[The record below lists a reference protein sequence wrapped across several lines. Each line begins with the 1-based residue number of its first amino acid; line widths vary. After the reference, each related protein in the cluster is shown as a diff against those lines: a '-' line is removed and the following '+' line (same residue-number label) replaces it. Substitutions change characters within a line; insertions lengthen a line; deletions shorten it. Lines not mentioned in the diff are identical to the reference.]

1 MRAVMVMR
9 LPRPY
14 ADGRA
19 HATPTRPGTRP
30 RRLSTGPTA
39 IPARR
44 RTTPLDSDRLRGGGR
59 DGGTVGGIT
68 VERVARS
75 FGEVEAVRHASFSVP
90 PGHVAGLIGPNGAGK
105 TTLLLMLA
113 TLLAPDAGSIRIAG
127 FDPVTQPREVRARIG
142 WMPDTLGSWPA
153 LTVRDAL
160 TTSARMYGMAKDAA
174 SARSAQLI
182 DLVDLRPLADRPT
195 RVLSRGQK
203 QRLSLA
209 RALVHDPE
217 VLLLDEPASGLDPG
231 ARVALRDLVRRLAG
245 EGKTVLVS
253 SHVLAE
259 LEEMAD
265 TAVYVADGVTA
276 AADAVAAAGR
286 SARQW
291 RVRALHAER
300 LREALIAAGFGTV
313 AHIDHLGAIVPLA
326 SEADAAQ
333 LLAHLVS
340 VGVPVSSFAPAVGD
354 LEHVFL
360 DLNRAGP
367 PPAASAPDP
376 AAPIDGEARA

>member
-1 MRAVMVMR
+1 M
-9 LPRPY
+9 
-14 ADGRA
+14 
-19 HATPTRPGTRP
+19 
-30 RRLSTGPTA
+30 
-39 IPARR
+39 
-44 RTTPLDSDRLRGGGR
+44 TTPA
-59 DGGTVGGIT
+59 GI
-68 VERVARS
+68 VANGVRRS
-75 FGEVEAVRHASFSVP
+75 FGRVHAVRNVTLEAR
-90 PGHVAGLIGPNGAGK
+90 PGRVTGLVGPNGSGK
-105 TTLLLMLA
+105 TTLLLMLSS
-113 TLLAPDAGSIRIAG
+113 LLAPDAGEISVG
-127 FDPVTQPREVRARIG
+127 GVDPMADPQGARAILG
-142 WMPDTLGSWPA
+142 WMPDALGAWGSLTARETL
-153 LTVRDAL
+153 VV
-160 TTSARMYGMAKDAA
+160 TSRLYGMPQTTA
-174 SARSAQLI
+174 SARAVTLLAQVGLT
-182 DLVDLRPLADRPT
+182 DLADAPAK
-195 RVLSRGQK
+195 VLSRGQK

-276 AADAVAAAGR
+276 AADAVATAGR

>member
-1 MRAVMVMR
+1 M
-9 LPRPY
+9 LE
-14 ADGRA
+14 
-19 HATPTRPGTRP
+19 
-30 RRLSTGPTA
+30 A
-39 IPARR
+39 IG
-44 RTTPLDSDRLRGGGR
+44 LRKFFG
-59 DGGTVGGIT
+59 D
-68 VERVARS
+68 RVAVADVSLQVRA
-75 FGEVEAVRHASFSVP
+75 GELL
-90 PGHVAGLIGPNGAGK
+90 GLLGPNGAGK
-105 TTLLLMLA
+105 STTVGMLCG
-113 TLLAPDAGSIRIAG
+113 LIAPDAGHVTIAG
-127 FDPVTQPREVRARIG
+127 ASIAANAAAFKRRIG
-142 WMPDTLGSWPA
+142 LVPQDLALFEDLGARANVELFGALYGLHGATLKRRA
-153 LTVRDAL
+153 LEVL
-160 TTSARMYGMAKDAA
+160 SIVG
-174 SARSAQLI
+174 
-182 DLVDLRPLADRPT
+182 LAERAGDRPAT
-195 RVLSRGQK
+195 FSGGMKR
-203 QRLSLA
+203 RLNIA
-209 RALVHDPE
+209 CALVHDPE

-376 AAPIDGEARA
+376 AAPIDGGARA

>member
-1 MRAVMVMR
+1 M
-9 LPRPY
+9 
-14 ADGRA
+14 
-19 HATPTRPGTRP
+19 
-30 RRLSTGPTA
+30 
-39 IPARR
+39 
-44 RTTPLDSDRLRGGGR
+44 
-59 DGGTVGGIT
+59 GGIT

-75 FGEVEAVRHASFSVP
+75 FGDVQAVRDASFSVE

-113 TLLAPDAGSIRIAG
+113 TLLAPDAGSIRLAG
-127 FDPVTQPREVRARIG
+127 HDPVAEPREVRARVG
-142 WMPDTLGSWPA
+142 WMPDALGSWPS

-160 TTSARMYGMAKDAA
+160 TTSARMYGMTADAA
-174 SARSAQLI
+174 SARAVQLI
-182 DLVDLRPLADRPT
+182 DLVDLAELADRPT

-209 RALVHDPE
+209 RALVHDPD
-217 VLLLDEPASGLDPG
+217 VLLLDEPASGLDPA

-253 SHVLAE
+253 SHVLSE

-265 TAVYVADGVTA
+265 TAVYVAAGVTA
-276 AADAVAAAGR
+276 AADAVARAGR
-286 SARQW
+286 SAREW
-291 RVRALHAER
+291 RLRSLDAER
-300 LREALIAAGFGTV
+300 LRVALDAAGFGAV
-313 AHIDHLGAIVPLA
+313 ARIDNLGAVVPLT

-333 LLAHLVS
+333 LLAHLVG

-360 DLNRAGP
+360 DLNRAE

-376 AAPIDGEARA
+376 AAPIEHAADPAPGPGLGTEAATGPTTGSTTDPTTDGADRA